1 MQPIPTK
8 VKNVTV
14 YRYFN
19 PNEPLSEVISTGGS
33 GTYSVGTLGL
43 SVFYN
48 LDLNSVGTEKN
59 PLTPH
64 GKYYATFE
72 TEFGH
77 HVTTSPWLYC
87 LDASKQPK
95 FGRTVR
101 MLATDAND
109 NGVHAVEGQ
118 NYDFITL
125 GALTDITVSQSFPS
139 PAIGERLLITNGK
152 GNIICTRTGT
162 PHEMGVQVDSGDR
175 FGAFIEGSKN
185 IMITG
190 KTKDGSN
197 FSQSGYTVISGGR
210 IAVFLQEFF

>member
-19 PNEPLSEVISTGGS
+19 PNEPLTEVISTGGS

-43 SVFYN
+43 NVFYN
-48 LDLNSVGTEKN
+48 LDLDNIGTEKN
-59 PLTPH
+59 PLTAH

-72 TEFGH
+72 TEAGGH
-77 HVTTSPWLYC
+77 LTTSPWMFC

-109 NGVHAVEGQ
+109 NGVHAVQG
-118 NYDFITL
+118 NKYDFITL

-152 GNIICTRTGT
+152 GNIICTRLGT

-175 FGAFIEGSKN
+175 LGAFVDGSKN
-185 IMITG
+185 VMITG
-190 KTKDGSN
+190 KAKDGSH
-197 FSQSGYTVISGGR
+197 FSQTGYTVISNGKPA
-210 IAVFLQEFF
+210 IFLKEFF